1 MREMGRKRQKTKR
14 KREREKKTCTNDMEF
29 ARVTFSNLRWG
40 TAMWVW
46 ILGMRNDEA
55 VLLSASP
62 GQTFL
67 FSLYIL

>member
-1 MREMGRKRQKTKR
+1 
-14 KREREKKTCTNDMEF
+14 MEF
-29 ARVTFSNLRWG
+29 ASVTFSNLRWG

-67 FSLYIL
+67 FSLYILSFFLFFLDMWLLNYEK